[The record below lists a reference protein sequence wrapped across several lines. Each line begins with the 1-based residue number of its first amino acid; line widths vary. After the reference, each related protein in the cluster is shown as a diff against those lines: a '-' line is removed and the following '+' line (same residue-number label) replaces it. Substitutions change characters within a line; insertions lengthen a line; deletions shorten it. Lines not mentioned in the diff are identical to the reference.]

1 MIQRIQT
8 LWLLLS
14 AIGFGLNMLP
24 NIFLLKTK
32 TVGTDLLSDQ
42 LLQVTESNL
51 SLIGTILATAMVL
64 IAIFLYKRR
73 PLQLILSNLASIV
86 FILLALGSA
95 IWYCQQ
101 QGKVGEIEPGIGI
114 ISGFLAIIMIWLA
127 SKAIKKD
134 EKLVKSMDRLR

>member
-51 SLIGTILATAMVL
+51 SLVGTILAILMVL

-73 PLQLILSNLASIV
+73 PLQLILPV
-86 FILLALGSA
+86 FHL
-95 IWYCQQ
+95 
-101 QGKVGEIEPGIGI
+101 
-114 ISGFLAIIMIWLA
+114 F
-127 SKAIKKD
+127 
-134 EKLVKSMDRLR
+134 

>member
-24 NIFLLKTK
+24 NIFLLK
-32 TVGTDLLSDQ
+32 
-42 LLQVTESNL
+42 ESNL
-51 SLIGTILATAMVL
+51 SLVGTILAILMVL

-73 PLQLILSNLASIV
+73 PLQLILSNLASII

-95 IWYCQQ
+95 IWFCQQ
-101 QGKVGEIEPGIGI
+101 HGKVGEIEPGIGI
-114 ISGFLAIIMIWLA
+114 ISGLLAIIMIWLA